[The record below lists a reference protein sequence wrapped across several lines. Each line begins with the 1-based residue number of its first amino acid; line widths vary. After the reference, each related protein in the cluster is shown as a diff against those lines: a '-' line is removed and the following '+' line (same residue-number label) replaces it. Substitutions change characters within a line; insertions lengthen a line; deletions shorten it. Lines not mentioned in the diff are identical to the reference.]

1 MYHKEMNEALEVAA
15 ACALFIMHESTC
27 EVVREMTQ
35 VSLKTRVLMK
45 LASALQRAL
54 RYRLPMVSPPVQCC
68 IMLFGTIDPQDRFD
82 KKRA

>member
-1 MYHKEMNEALEVAA
+1 
-15 ACALFIMHESTC
+15 
-27 EVVREMTQ
+27 MTQ

-54 RYRLPMVSPPVQCC
+54 RYRLPMVSPPVQCG